1 MSLGPHHPYHHPLNR
16 NQDTR
21 GHPNSQPGHHDRLTG
36 ELSSI
41 KEGGTAQPEQ
51 LAPGSADYESDEE
64 NSALLEPKPVDNY
77 TGKYTKEEILAL
89 HRTDYPPPQGFI
101 FEEDITSKIQ
111 LLPVA
116 LSRFTR
122 SRNLDSSSLRGSFA
136 TQEGSSNFFLGRPIK
151 AARGRGRRFNEDHVG
166 LNFSPPL
173 DPRTQFLQSESIGIS
188 HHMSNPNINI
198 NNINQSGIIP
208 NHNLASSL
216 HSSTH
221 QLNISMGPT
230 TSNPTSLA
238 GSTHQSQYTPAGG
251 SSYGFNSFSG
261 EDFILDDEKWYYKD
275 PKGQERGPF
284 GSMQMDKWVKFDF
297 FKVDLMVRRENSEY
311 VYLGDIFFSEGKNPF
326 TGEPLDQ
333 WFMGPT
339 SEFKISLMLL
349 IQNYHMN
356 RMKQEQPI
364 PSQVEYEFNLNKNV
378 GEQQQQPP
386 PNNPSAYVTEPP
398 LPFNKAASSQSL
410 SKSTTMTLPLKSEI
424 EEGSTAVPEKR
435 VAESTKPSSEGPWNE
450 YPPAEKT
457 MWWANTSDPSLGSSG
472 GAWYGN
478 SSNPTSSQKPAAPAP
493 VPPGTKDFY
502 TLQKEQT
509 QQLQQIVAQM
519 NKPRKAKKK
528 KGKKEKTNQPAA
540 KPAIN
545 ISQPIHKKPQNE
557 SQDQPPKS
565 SNLPASQKPST
576 NVPQNN
582 NTSAQK
588 PQPAD
593 NKTKPQSPPQTR
605 QSLNKKP
612 KPQYKVKE
620 TTPSEPDLKP
630 NDQDS
635 NNANAAA
642 ASPTQFSK
650 RQNIRQPKVWKRKD
664 EDLNDDENN

>member
-1 MSLGPHHPYHHPLNR
+1 MSLGPHHPHHHPLNR
-16 NQDTR
+16 GGHPDTR
-21 GHPNSQPGHHDRLTG
+21 GHPNSTPGHHDRAS

-41 KEGGTAQPEQ
+41 KEGGTVPSGET
-51 LAPGSADYESDEE
+51 LAASTTDYESDEE
-64 NSALLEPKPVDNY
+64 NAALLLQSKPVDNY
-77 TGKYTKEEILAL
+77 SGKYLKEEILAL
-89 HRTDYPPPQGFI
+89 HRTDYPAPQGFV

-116 LSRFTR
+116 LSRYTR
-122 SRNLDSSSLRGSFA
+122 NRILDSSAGLKGSFA
-136 TQEGSSNFFLGRPIK
+136 TQEGSSNFFLGRPVK
-151 AARGRGRRFNEDHVG
+151 AGRGRGRRFNEDHVG
-166 LNFSPPL
+166 LNFSAPL
-173 DPRTQFLQSESIGIS
+173 DPRTQFLQSESLGLS

-198 NNINQSGIIP
+198 NNINQSGTIP
-208 NHNLASSL
+208 NPHLTASSL
-216 HSSTH
+216 HSSAQ
-221 QLNISMGPT
+221 QLNISGIT

-238 GSTHQSQYTPAGG
+238 GSTQQYTPAGG
-251 SSYGFNSFSG
+251 SSYGFNSFLG

-356 RMKQEQPI
+356 RMKQEQPNA
-364 PSQVEYEFNLNKNV
+364 SQVEYEFNLNKNPA
-378 GEQQQQPP
+378 EQQQ
-386 PNNPSAYVTEPP
+386 NNPVPTAHVNEPP
-398 LPFNKAASSQSL
+398 YNKAPSSQAL
-410 SKSTTMTLPLKSEI
+410 NKSTTMTLPLKSEI
-424 EEGSTAVPEKR
+424 EEGSNALPEKR
-435 VAESTKPSSEGPWNE
+435 IADTKPSSDAPWNE
-450 YPPAEKT
+450 YPVQDKT
-457 MWWANTSDPSLGSSG
+457 MWWANTSEPSIQLGSSG
-472 GAWYGN
+472 AW
-478 SSNPTSSQKPAAPAP
+478 QKPAAVPAP
-493 VPPGTKDFY
+493 VPPASKDWT

-519 NKPRKAKKK
+519 NKPKKNKKK
-528 KGKKEKTNQPAA
+528 KGKNQKPNQGQPAG

-545 ISQPIHKKPQNE
+545 VTQPIQKKPQNE

-565 SNLPASQKPST
+565 SNPPASQKPNT

-582 NTSAQK
+582 NSAQK

-605 QSLNKKP
+605 QSINKKP

-620 TTPSEPDLKP
+620 STPSEPDLIKP

-642 ASPTQFSK
+642 TSPTQFSK